1 MAAARTAGAGT
12 GDRAMPS
19 AQEARTGAKILIVED
34 DVAIAFGLER
44 NLRFEGYEVQVATDG
59 ERGLQMAIDG
69 RPDLIILDIMLPRVS
84 GYEICQ
90 TLRKN
95 GIAIPV
101 IFLSAKNREV
111 DKVTG
116 LDLGGDDYIT
126 KPFGLRELLARVK
139 TILRRVREEPGVT
152 KTFGDIE
159 VDLSGQV
166 VRKKGRE
173 VGLTAKEFELLKF
186 LIHRP
191 GKVLTRETILKQ
203 VWGFNYFGTART
215 IDNFINRLRQKIE
228 DDIEDPKYILTVRGT
243 GYKFGEGSGDGVEG
257 GGG

>member
-1 MAAARTAGAGT
+1 LTTAG
-12 GDRAMPS
+12 GDGK
-19 AQEARTGAKILIVED
+19 ARAKILIVED

-44 NLRFEGYEVQVATDG
+44 NLRFEGYEVLVATDG
-59 ERGLQMAIDG
+59 EKGLELAIDG
-69 RPDLIILDIMLPRVS
+69 RPDLIILDIMLPKVN

-95 GIAIPV
+95 GIATPV

-139 TILRRVREEPGVT
+139 TILRRVQGEETEAPRV
-152 KTFGDIE
+152 FGDIE
-159 VDLSGQV
+159 VDLAGQV
-166 VRKKGRE
+166 VRKKGQP
-173 VGLTAKEFELLKF
+173 VALTQKEFELLKF
-186 LIHRP
+186 MSGRP
-191 GKVLTRETILKQ
+191 GKVLTREEILKR
-203 VWGFNYFGTART
+203 VWGFDYFGTART

-228 DDIEDPKYILTVRGT
+228 DDIEVPHYIFTVRGM
-243 GYKFGEGSGDGVEG
+243 GYKFGEGG
-257 GGG
+257 

>member
-1 MAAARTAGAGT
+1 MAAA
-12 GDRAMPS
+12 GDGK
-19 AQEARTGAKILIVED
+19 ARGKILIVED

-59 ERGLQMAIDG
+59 ERGLRLAIDG
-69 RPDLIILDIMLPRVS
+69 RPDLIILDIMLPKVS

-95 GIAIPV
+95 GIDTPV
-101 IFLSAKNREV
+101 IFLSAKTREV

-139 TILRRVREEPGVT
+139 TILRRVRDESEGP

-159 VDLSGQV
+159 VDLAGQT
-166 VRKKGRE
+166 VRKKGQP
-173 VGLTAKEFELLKF
+173 VPLTVKEFELLKF
-186 LIHRP
+186 LIARP
-191 GKVLTRETILKQ
+191 GKVLTREAILKH
-203 VWGFNYFGTART
+203 VWGFDYFGTART

-228 DDIEDPKYILTVRGT
+228 DDIESPQYILTVRGT
-243 GYKFGEGSGDGVEG
+243 GYKFGEFAPGPGAARE
-257 GGG
+257 

>member
-1 MAAARTAGAGT
+1 MTSGGETARK
-12 GDRAMPS
+12 
-19 AQEARTGAKILIVED
+19 AKILIVED

-44 NLRFEGYEVQVATDG
+44 NLKFEGYDVQVATDG
-59 ERGLQMAIDG
+59 ERGLALAIDG
-69 RPDLIILDIMLPRVS
+69 KPDLIILDIMLPKVN

-101 IFLSAKNREV
+101 IFLSAKTREI

-139 TILRRVREEPGVT
+139 TILRRVREEPGAPKV
-152 KTFGDIE
+152 FGDIE
-159 VDLSGQV
+159 VDLGGQV
-166 VRKKGRE
+166 VRKKGKE
-173 VGLTAKEFELLKF
+173 VVLTAKEFELLKY
-186 LIHRP
+186 LIARS
-191 GKVLTRETILKQ
+191 GKVLTREMILKQ

-228 DDIEDPKYILTVRGT
+228 DDIEAPRHILTVRGT
-243 GYKFGEGSGDGVEG
+243 GYKFDDGG
-257 GGG
+257 TAG

>member
-1 MAAARTAGAGT
+1 MTTNEEPKSR
-12 GDRAMPS
+12 
-19 AQEARTGAKILIVED
+19 AKILIVED

-44 NLRFEGYEVQVATDG
+44 NLRFEGYEVAVATDG
-59 ERGLQMAIDG
+59 EKGLQLAIDG
-69 RPDLIILDIMLPRVS
+69 RPDLIILDIMLPKVS

-95 GIAIPV
+95 GILTPV
-101 IFLSAKNREV
+101 IFLSAKTREV

-139 TILRRVREEPGVT
+139 TILRRVKEEPGVT
-152 KTFGDIE
+152 KTVGDIE
-159 VDLSGQV
+159 VDMGGQV
-166 VRKKGRE
+166 VRRKGRE
-173 VGLTAKEFELLKF
+173 VPLTAKEFELLRF
-186 LIHRP
+186 LISRP

-215 IDNFINRLRQKIE
+215 IDNFVNRLRQKIE
-228 DDIEDPKYILTVRGT
+228 DDAENPRYILTVRGT
-243 GYKFGEGSGDGVEG
+243 GYKFGDGTAGESGEADPE
-257 GGG
+257 

>member
-1 MAAARTAGAGT
+1 MVSAAEKGIK
-12 GDRAMPS
+12 
-19 AQEARTGAKILIVED
+19 AKILVIED
-34 DVAIAFGLER
+34 DTAIAFGLER

-59 ERGLQMAIDG
+59 ERGLQCAIDG
-69 RPDLIILDIMLPRVS
+69 RPDLIILDIMLPKVS

-95 GIAIPV
+95 GLTIPV
-101 IFLSAKNREV
+101 IFLSAKTREA

-139 TILRRVREEPGVT
+139 TILRRVREDQEEPRM
-152 KTFGDIE
+152 FGDIE
-159 VDLSGQV
+159 VDFAGQV
-166 VRKKGRE
+166 VRRKGRP
-173 VGLTAKEFELLKF
+173 VALTSKEFELLKF
-186 LIHRP
+186 LITRA

-203 VWGFNYFGTART
+203 VWGFDYFGTART

-228 DDIEDPKYILTVRGT
+228 DDAERPRYIHTVRGA
-243 GYKFGEGSGDGVEG
+243 GYKFDDGNLSFSSAGREG
-257 GGG
+257 GR